1 MCFLE
6 ILEMENQNGM
16 YETRRTIMIDKMDVC
31 GLCDGTGRMEDP
43 HHGHSFRCSRCGGSG
58 EIVASVSLSEKYNLT
73 APRIEKIMNEASKER
88 LGQKGKQSADVKNEL
103 KLAVAP
109 KDSMR
114 NYRDQVLLLAPELT
128 ESDNRRDRIFALIDK
143 AAQAKETAQNTTA
156 LQSKRDS
163 AIHEIKYIAQR
174 LLWELGA

>member
-1 MCFLE
+1 
-6 ILEMENQNGM
+6 
-16 YETRRTIMIDKMDVC
+16 MIDKMDTC

-43 HHGHSFRCSRCGGSG
+43 HHGHSFKCSRCGGSG

-73 APRIEKIMNEASKER
+73 APRIEKIMNEASKEVAAWP
-88 LGQKGKQSADVKNEL
+88 KGKQSADVKNEL
-103 KLAVAP
+103 KLAVVS

-143 AAQAKETAQNTTA
+143 AVQAKETAQNTA
-156 LQSKRDS
+156 MLQSKRDC